1 MKQELKIAYCLA
13 FALLL
18 VGAAS
23 AMTWSS
29 PKMLTDDSYIVR
41 GLEDENFG
49 TEETLWVT
57 SEEDEPLKESWLSF
71 MNPDMIDALKIK
83 SLEEISSATLRIYAK
98 EVENPG
104 EVELHFYNS
113 GFFEDTIAWD
123 DDKPEYDDE
132 VEASID
138 VDEDGWY
145 DIDATSLV
153 KKAILECK
161 DCPFSAVLVAKGD
174 ASVGFAS
181 KEDSEGNV
189 PVLKVTTITV

>member
-1 MKQELKIAYCLA
+1 MNHNLKIAFCLA
-13 FALLL
+13 SALLL

-29 PKMLTDDSYIVR
+29 PNMLTDDSYIDR
-41 GLEDENFG
+41 GLEEENFG
-49 TEETLWVT
+49 TEETLWVS
-57 SEEDEPLKESWLSF
+57 SEGSEPMKESWLSF
-71 MNPDMIDALKIK
+71 LTPYMIKALNIK
-83 SLEEISSATLRIYAK
+83 SIDEISSATLRIYAK
-98 EVENPG
+98 EVEAPG
-104 EVELHFYNS
+104 EVELHFYS
-113 GFFEDTIAWD
+113 EGFYEDTVVWD
-123 DDKPEYDDE
+123 GKPDYEGE
-132 VEASID
+132 VEASIE
-138 VDEDGWY
+138 VDEEGWY

-181 KEDSEGNV
+181 KEDSDGNV

>member
-1 MKQELKIAYCLA
+1 MNHNLKIAFCLA
-13 FALLL
+13 SALLL

-29 PKMLTDDSYIVR
+29 PKMLTGDSYIDR
-41 GLEDENFG
+41 GSPEDNFG

-57 SEEDEPLKESWLSF
+57 SEEDEPLKEAWFSF
-71 MNPDMIDALKIK
+71 DTVFMIDSLKIK
-83 SLEEISSATLRIYAK
+83 SLEEISSATLRIYAN

-104 EVELHFYNS
+104 EVELHFYSS
-113 GFFEDTIAWD
+113 GFFEETVVWD
-123 DDKPEYDDE
+123 GKPDYDAE

-138 VDEDGWY
+138 VDEEGWY

-161 DCPFSAVLVAKGD
+161 DCPFTAVLVAKGD

>member
-1 MKQELKIAYCLA
+1 MNHNLKIACCLA
-13 FALLL
+13 AALLL
-18 VGAAS
+18 VGTAF

-29 PKMLTDDSYIVR
+29 PNMLTDDSYIVR

-57 SEEDEPLKESWLSF
+57 SEDDEPMKESWLSF
-71 MNPDMIDALKIK
+71 MTPIMIDALKIK
-83 SLEEISSATLRIYAK
+83 SLEEISSATLRVYAK

-104 EVELHFYNS
+104 VVELHFYNS

-123 DDKPEYDDE
+123 NDKPEYDDA
-132 VEASID
+132 VDASID
-138 VDEDGWY
+138 VDEEGWY
-145 DIDATSLV
+145 EFDATSIV
-153 KKAILECK
+153 KKAFLDCK

-181 KEDSEGNV
+181 KEDSGGNV
-189 PVLKVTTITV
+189 PVLKVTTITA